1 VNLHAIEQTRECLQP
16 RVDGEQVLFR
26 RGARDV

>member
-1 VNLHAIEQTRECLQP
+1 VNLHAIEQTREWLQP
-16 RVDGEQVLFR
+16 RVDGVQMLLR